1 MASSYVSDGFMLNLS
16 SVLLR
21 FCLPFTELQGGPTDQ
36 QAMKP
41 NEKINKLNPKYL
53 GVQVHTPEQASLA
66 NVHLREGWKETML
79 VTSDSEEEPSAEE
92 SESQSFNFI
101 TDVFFLAH
109 KSLDLGFRVCHE
121 KLVKTNQEIVRQ
133 QDIFRDLRANGGGM
147 DEGAMQVQQRA
158 DALVT
163 RYV

>member
-1 MASSYVSDGFMLNLS
+1 MGAAYVSDGFMLNLS

-21 FCLPFTELQGGPTDQ
+21 FCLPFTELQGGSADQ
-36 QAMKP
+36 AKT

-79 VTSDSEEEPSAEE
+79 VTSDSEGEEPSSEE
-92 SESQSFNFI
+92 DQSSQSFNFI

-133 QDIFRDLRANGGGM
+133 QDIFRDLRASGGGM

-163 RYV
+163 R

>member
-1 MASSYVSDGFMLNLS
+1 M
-16 SVLLR
+16 
-21 FCLPFTELQGGPTDQ
+21 Q
-36 QAMKP
+36 
-41 NEKINKLNPKYL
+41 IN
-53 GVQVHTPEQASLA
+53 TADQASLA
-66 NVHLREGWKETML
+66 NVHLKEGWKETML
-79 VTSDSEEEPSAEE
+79 VSAEE
-92 SESQSFNFI
+92 ASTEEAEPSSSQSFNFI

-133 QDIFRDLRANGGGM
+133 QDIFRDLRANGGGGM

-163 RYV
+163 RYRHYIMLF